1 VTDEANVVKTDIGL
15 ADQLTMDSFMRTMV
29 AQMFESDN
37 DTATLE
43 VVLNGTDS
51 PQPPTLEIEMRLI
64 SINGV
69 KTRGDSDE

>member
-1 VTDEANVVKTDIGL
+1 MSDEEVVKTDIGL
-15 ADQLTMDSFMRTMV
+15 ADKLTMDSFMRTV
-29 AQMFESDN
+29 IGQMFENDN

-51 PQPPTLEIEMRLI
+51 AEPPKLEIELKLV

-69 KTRGDSDE
+69 KTRST

>member
-1 VTDEANVVKTDIGL
+1 MSDEEVVKTDIGL
-15 ADQLTMDSFMRTMV
+15 ADQLTMDSFMRTV
-29 AQMFESDN
+29 IGQMFENDN

-51 PQPPTLEIEMRLI
+51 TEPPKLEIELKLV

-69 KTRGDSDE
+69 KTRST